1 MIYAGE
7 LIRLTWSTLIVQLN
21 VPSQST
27 STSVGDFKTESKAR
41 RQRSHSLERR
51 HLSQSAE
58 RSRNRQPRRRYQK
71 QPFGSKAIGRHS
83 LKIALVARYACC
95 TVVLRN
101 DHSKPFPES
110 IRNDDCYT
118 QNDDD
123 DEDLQKQND
132 GKPQNVYASDW
143 VSDWVRIVVK
153 ELGSETTR
161 SFIMD
166 L

>member
-1 MIYAGE
+1 MFE
-7 LIRLTWSTLIVQLN
+7 
-21 VPSQST
+21 
-27 STSVGDFKTESKAR
+27 
-41 RQRSHSLERR
+41 
-51 HLSQSAE
+51 
-58 RSRNRQPRRRYQK
+58 
-71 QPFGSKAIGRHS
+71 GSPCS
-83 LKIALVARYACC
+83 LKPDYYLQ
-95 TVVLRN
+95 
-101 DHSKPFPES
+101 
-110 IRNDDCYT
+110 NDDCYT